1 MRRKKTVSL
10 FEAIREYRSEM
21 NIDRRLKEV
30 SLVRCWEDIAGK
42 AIAKRTTNVYL
53 RGGKLYIHLNSALV
67 RNELMMARDELK
79 ERLNS
84 EAGEDLVKEIILR

>member
-30 SLVRCWEDIAGK
+30 SLVRSWEDIAGK